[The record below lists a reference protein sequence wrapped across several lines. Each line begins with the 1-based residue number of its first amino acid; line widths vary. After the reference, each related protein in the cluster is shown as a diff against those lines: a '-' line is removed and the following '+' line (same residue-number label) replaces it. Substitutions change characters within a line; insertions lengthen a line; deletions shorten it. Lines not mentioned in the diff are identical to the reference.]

1 MSSTKSTK
9 STKGATDTAAPETAP
24 SATLEGEI
32 VIPGTEAVTGGSDAE
47 TAAES
52 ANLPAQRG
60 PASDRQ
66 ELAEIS
72 PASQEV
78 MHNLFKWLDANRSHT
93 ANAEAAQADI
103 IAQVMSA
110 ESVDEVLA
118 DVQAAGLSDWLD
130 KPIRIIEGK
139 FNQSEFE
146 AGLPWYAVLDIEDL
160 STGKRHICTTG
171 AQTILAQLIRTA
183 QLDGFPLSCV
193 PVYATS
199 KPTARGYRPM
209 RLKPITIA

>member
-1 MSSTKSTK
+1 MSINTN
-9 STKGATDTAAPETAP
+9 TKGSKSKAAATGSADAAGVVLDGEVVIDGIDGDDQGD
-24 SATLEGEI
+24 SADQGA
-32 VIPGTEAVTGGSDAE
+32 GAD
-47 TAAES
+47 
-52 ANLPAQRG
+52 NLPATRG

-66 ELAEIS
+66 DLAEIS

-93 ANAEAAQADI
+93 ADAEAAQADI

-118 DVQAAGLSDWLD
+118 DVTAASLSDWLD
-130 KPIRIIEGK
+130 KPIKIWEGK
-139 FNQSEFE
+139 FNRSEFE

-160 STGKRHICTTG
+160 TTGKRHVCTTG

-183 QLDGFPLSCV
+183 QLDGFPLACI
-193 PVYATS
+193 PVYATK
-199 KPTARGYRPM
+199 KPTARGYKPM

>member
-1 MSSTKSTK
+1 MSNTKSTK
-9 STKGATDTAAPETAP
+9 SAKADVDTTAPETAP
-24 SATLEGEI
+24 SGTLEGEI
-32 VIPGTEAVTGGSDAE
+32 VIPGTEAVTDGAQAQTDAE
-47 TAAES
+47 Q

-66 ELAEIS
+66 DVAEIA

-78 MHNLFKWLDANRSHT
+78 MNGLFKWLDANRSHT
-93 ANAEAAQADI
+93 ADAEAAQADI

-110 ESVDEVLA
+110 ASVDEVLA
-118 DVQAAGLSDWLD
+118 DVAAAGLSDWLD

-160 STGKRHICTTG
+160 TTGKRHVCTTG

-183 QLDGFPLSCV
+183 QLGGFPLTCM
-193 PVYATS
+193 PVYATK

-209 RLKPITIA
+209 RLRPITIA